1 MPQDL
6 VDGVGEFLPGG
17 ALPFQDAPPLG
28 GKTIETAAAFAGFLR
43 PPTGDE
49 ATILETAKHG
59 IERPDP
65 EGEATIRP
73 CFDQLADLV
82 PVPGPRFQQREDEQF
97 GAAFFQVVIRHGR
110 MCASAHYISPKY
122 MSVK

>member
-1 MPQDL
+1 MFRNCNRSRTNVVQSGMAIPQDL
-6 VDGVGEFLPGG
+6 VDGVAEFLPGG

-28 GKTIETAAAFAGFLR
+28 GKTIETAAAVAGFLR
-43 PPTGDE
+43 PPPGDA

-82 PVPGPRFQQREDEQF
+82 TVPGPRFQQREDEQF
-97 GAAFFQVVIRHGR
+97 G
-110 MCASAHYISPKY
+110 
-122 MSVK
+122 